1 MRHPKGGSQ
10 RSTSKRKNT
19 IRKAIASIRKGHK
32 MTRVKKQYKQW
43 KEKKQG
49 NVKSGKTMTRAWIMP
64 VILAVICSTVLVY
77 SCLIGQPAFVGDL
90 SLKGDTVET
99 LTKMTSRITGSLDVI
114 SLMRRRDKCDPIAYL
129 VDIGFKLIIETLNG
143 GIIDELKMVLKKVNN
158 AFDIISNIKLD
169 KLSFLFTLP
178 PLLGCLMF
186 LLGFLVTLLPL
197 SVNKKAALLGTIER
211 QIIMFAS
218 LSLIFYMTITELFLA
233 LVRGVPLINL
243 TITNG
248 PLVQIGLLVS
258 FVLILAFAKLKIS
271 QLIPVEL

>member
-1 MRHPKGGSQ
+1 MK
-10 RSTSKRKNT
+10 
-19 IRKAIASIRKGHK
+19 
-32 MTRVKKQYKQW
+32 RVKKQYKQW
-43 KEKKQG
+43 KEKKQE
-49 NVKSGKTMTRAWIMP
+49 NVKVCKTMTRAWIMP
-64 VILAVICSTVLVY
+64 VILAVICGIILVY

-90 SLKGDTVET
+90 SLKGDTVKT
-99 LTKMTSRITGSLDVI
+99 LTKMTSRITGSVDVI
-114 SLMRRRDKCDPIAYL
+114 SLMKKRDKCDPIAYL
-129 VDIGFKLIIETLNG
+129 FEIGFKLIIETLNG
-143 GIIDELKMVLKKVNN
+143 GIIDELKMVLKKVNA

-169 KLSFLFTLP
+169 RLSFLFILP

-197 SVNKKAALLGTIER
+197 SANKKDALLGTIER
-211 QIIMFAS
+211 QIILFAS
-218 LSLIFYMTITELFLA
+218 LSLIFYMTINELFLA